1 LNWIPALPGEKTVPV
16 LNIHDLFV
24 VRSKNSPPV
33 LNGVSLSLDR
43 GEKVAIL
50 GPSGAGK
57 TTLFRAINGF
67 VPIHSGGIIVDDIPV
82 NGLHGKRLRQLR
94 RHIAVVSQR
103 HDLVDRLRVHQNVMA
118 GALGRWSAW
127 HALRFLFWPKA
138 GELAE
143 AEHALRRVGIAHK
156 LRERTS
162 ELSGGEH
169 QRVAI
174 ARALVQQPSL
184 LLADEPIASLDPEL
198 SDQILSLLCR
208 LASETGIALFCSLH
222 QQEYAYKYFDR
233 VIKIQHGTI
242 ETQNGGRGTAAP
254 QSAGAAD

>member
-1 LNWIPALPGEKTVPV
+1 LPV
-16 LNIHDLFV
+16 LKITDLVV
-24 VRSKNSPPV
+24 VRSKNSSPV
-33 LNGVSLSLDR
+33 LNGVSLSVDS

-67 VPIHSGGIIVDDIPV
+67 VPIRSGEITVDGISLQ
-82 NGLHGKRLRQLR
+82 GLHGKRLRQLR

-127 HALRFLFWPKA
+127 HALRFLFWPRTD
-138 GELAE
+138 ELAE
-143 AEHALRRVGIAHK
+143 AENALRRVGVAHK

-162 ELSGGEH
+162 EISGGEH

-174 ARALVQQPSL
+174 ARTLVQRPLL

-198 SDQILSLLCR
+198 SDQILSLLCS
-208 LASETGIALFCSLH
+208 LARETGFALFCSLH
-222 QQEYAYKYFDR
+222 QPEYAYKYFDR
-233 VIKIQHGTI
+233 VIRI
-242 ETQNGGRGTAAP
+242 QNGGIESQDSRP
-254 QSAGAAD
+254 QSLSGERVRAGN